1 MKRILCLVA
10 GQKYLMEEFRV
21 FLKWAWIPLSLSRF
35 SKCPAI
41 GNTNTEMFEKKYD
54 TLRFK
59 AWFNLIWW
67 HGETEREKGP
77 VGLGRDQRLNRRD
90 WEEWPRRALVKTPP
104 WLETSEITKK
114 CLQIGLERE
123 TGVVY
128 FSLGSVPWRMSPAA
142 WWPVQTAGYVSS
154 TWRKF

>member
-1 MKRILCLVA
+1 MLRNWKH
-10 GQKYLMEEFRV
+10 KYRNV
-21 FLKWAWIPLSLSRF
+21 WKKI
-35 SKCPAI
+35 
-41 GNTNTEMFEKKYD
+41 KYD
-54 TLRFK
+54 TLKFK

-114 CLQIGLERE
+114 MSPDRTWERDWRCVLQSWLSALEDVSCSLVTSTDCRLCKQHMKE
-123 TGVVY
+123 VLKVEPMWKISSKWSWNCHLCFFTDVD
-128 FSLGSVPWRMSPAA
+128 LGSPALI
-142 WWPVQTAGYVSS
+142 
-154 TWRKF
+154 